1 MKRIEMIIPDAKLVD
16 AHEIL
21 KDFNSRGMSAYTV
34 KGSGRIKSERITV
47 GRGTVQ
53 THNLNVPATGQL
65 IDQDQIRR

>member
-21 KDFNSRGMSAYTV
+21 KDFNSRSTSAYTV

-47 GRGTVQ
+47 GRVMSDT
-53 THNLNVPATGQL
+53 T
-65 IDQDQIRR
+65 

>member
-1 MKRIEMIIPDAKLVD
+1 MKRIEIIIPDAKLVD

-34 KGSGRIKSERITV
+34 EGSGSIKSERITV

-53 THNLNVPATGQL
+53 TQPECARNRSVDRLGP
-65 IDQDQIRR
+65 D